1 MNPTMNPMNISQ
13 KMPMNIDPMTMNM
26 MMFQFQMMNS
36 MNKNNPCNLNQFY
49 NTPSMGNFFIHDYY
63 KIKNLDPLNDNNLTK
78 TEKNLSLFFNCIYN
92 FNKNIN
98 YNGTKIYI
106 NYYNL
111 EKIELYLDLRLQVK
125 DLISIIFGLILSN
138 SNERQY
144 FKRIEKNQTTQVIID
159 NPILFYESDLP
170 YKNIMYLEFNNIN
183 LEKLSKKTGIE
194 IGLKEGDEIFLKLKK
209 GCYNELKI
217 LSLDYNTIL
226 FKVENGNTIAFPSFQ
241 EEIVSDICKRFAK
254 FIDVDENSS
263 RFIFNGNNIKN
274 NSKKIKELL
283 LPSSIIE
290 FRHPSLIGGFEFKF
304 TDVSKE
310 KKTNLKFSKT
320 APNYRT
326 VKEGLNIF
334 GICQNKACIANKKE
348 VVYIPENMNIED
360 NYFKFNVI
368 EQIKNMLCPIC
379 KRIIKSKTLGFYK
392 CEYQIIG
399 EKIEEG
405 ILNQYDSK
413 PKETKN
419 DNFEYFDSEENGEIT
434 WTSLIIYVLPKQIIK
449 YQSNK

>member
-1 MNPTMNPMNISQ
+1 MNPIMNQMNLGQ
-13 KMPMNIDPMTMNM
+13 NMQMNIDPMAIKM
-26 MMFQFQMMNS
+26 MMAQLQMMNS
-36 MNKNNPCNLNQFY
+36 MYKNNPCNSNNFFN
-49 NTPSMGNFFIHDYY
+49 NTPVGNFFNSEYY
-63 KIKNLDPLNDNNLTK
+63 KIKNSDPLNNSNLTK

-125 DLISIIFGLILSN
+125 DLISIIFGLILTD
-138 SNERQY
+138 SNERKY
-144 FKRIEKNQTTQVIID
+144 YKRIEKNQTTQKIID
-159 NPILFYESDLP
+159 NPTLFYESDLP

-183 LEKLSKKTGIE
+183 LTKLSKKTGIE

-209 GCYNELKI
+209 ECYNELKI
-217 LSLDYNTIL
+217 LNLDYNTII
-226 FKVENGNTIAFPSFQ
+226 FKDEKGSIITFPSFQ
-241 EEIVSDICKRFAK
+241 EEIISDMCKRFAK
-254 FIDVDENSS
+254 FINVDENSCF
-263 RFIFNGNNIKN
+263 FIFDGNNIKK

-290 FRHPSLIGGFEFKF
+290 FKHPSLKGGFEFKF

-310 KKTNLKFSKT
+310 KVTHLKFSET
-320 APNYRT
+320 APIYRR

-334 GICQNKACIANKKE
+334 GICQNKECIANKKE
-348 VVYIPENMNIED
+348 VVYIPEDMNIED

-368 EQIKNMLCPIC
+368 EQIRNMLCPIC
-379 KRIIKSKTLGFYK
+379 KKIIKSKTLGFYN

-405 ILNQYDSK
+405 VLKQYDSK
-413 PKETKN
+413 PKETN
-419 DNFEYFDSEENGEIT
+419 DDFEYFDSDENGEIT
-434 WTSLIIYVLPKQIIK
+434 WASLVIYVLPKQKIK
-449 YQSNK
+449 YQSNQ